1 MRLPDLAL
9 PRTLA
14 LAAAALLSAL
24 PAAAQTMRVL
34 QAAPLRADRSSE
46 TALAQLAVGQ
56 NVTLLQM
63 SGGWVRVQSGKQ
75 QGWLRASQVELPGAD
90 VAEASLRES
99 GRRANGANAVTLGV
113 RSFGLRNGRHAL
125 IVGLGNYRRDPKRP
139 MPPLT
144 GMPQDMASAL
154 AMALRLEVPREQMT
168 LLRDSAATRDGLR
181 AALRELATQL
191 QPGDRVFVYWSGQG
205 AKLADGAAACTD
217 ALLPYDLQAVAPAD
231 FTAWLQPVLD
241 KAAKVL
247 FVTDVAASD
256 TRCQVAATVAPNLVQ
271 LSAPRT
277 DETGGGLAT
286 AALRQCVLENANR
299 PITELA
305 ACAQTRVD
313 TAAKGLSNVPRVTLS
328 GPGDYVPL

>member
-1 MRLPDLAL
+1 MPLPELIL
-9 PRTLA
+9 PRCLAFATL
-14 LAAAALLSAL
+14 LLSALL
-24 PAAAQTMRVL
+24 PAAAQTMKVL
-34 QAAPLRADRSSE
+34 QAAPLRAERGSDN
-46 TALAQLAVGQ
+46 TLAQLAAGQ
-56 NVTLLQM
+56 DVTLLQM
-63 SGGWVRVQSGKQ
+63 SAGWVRVQAGKAS
-75 QGWLRASQVELPGAD
+75 GWLRASQVELPGAD
-90 VAEASLRES
+90 VADASLRES
-99 GRRANGANAVTLGV
+99 GRRSNGANAVTLGV
-113 RSFGLRNGRHAL
+113 RSLGLRNGRHAL
-125 IVGLGNYRRDPKRP
+125 IVGLGNYRKDPKRP
-139 MPPLT
+139 MPPLS

-154 AMALRLEVPREQMT
+154 AMALRLEVPRDQLT
-168 LLRDSAATRDGLR
+168 LLRDSAATRDGLQ
-181 AALRELATQL
+181 AALRDLASQL

-205 AKLADGAAACTD
+205 SKLADGAAGCTD

-247 FVTDVAASD
+247 FVTDIGASD
-256 TRCQVAATVAPNLVQ
+256 ARCQVAATLAPNLVQ

-305 ACAQTRVD
+305 TCAQARVD
-313 TAAKGLSNVPRVTLS
+313 TAAKGLSSVPRVTVS